1 MRFPDALKRGSTARP
16 GMRGQ
21 ELRGTAGSGP
31 VAPASRGTIA
41 RVDGRRARA
50 QPFEMTAR
58 P

>member
-1 MRFPDALKRGSTARP
+1 MRFPDGLKRGSTARP

-50 QPFEMTAR
+50 LSPSR
-58 P
+58 